1 MCEIESDTIY
11 QLKLTLKQ
19 MVDWNGLFK
28 WSMEHQDGTKPSDFK
43 AMSEEDRK
51 WLEAALK

>member
-1 MCEIESDTIY
+1 
-11 QLKLTLKQ
+11 

-28 WSMEHQDGTKPSDFK
+28 WSISHQDGTKPSEFK